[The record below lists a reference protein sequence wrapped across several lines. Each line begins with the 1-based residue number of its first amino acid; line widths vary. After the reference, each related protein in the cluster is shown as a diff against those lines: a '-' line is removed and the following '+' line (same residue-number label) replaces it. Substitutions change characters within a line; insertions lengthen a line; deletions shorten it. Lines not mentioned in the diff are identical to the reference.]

1 MKVARQFIA
10 WNRLE
15 EKESSRRDGV
25 ILSVAV
31 GCFTSRD
38 VFGPTKSYRP
48 AETSRFFTQP
58 KAVNCLETQHHG
70 IRPVGYG
77 MIDCRGVWSS

>member
-15 EKESSRRDGV
+15 EKEPSRRDGV

-31 GCFTSRD
+31 GCFISRD
-38 VFGPTKSYRP
+38 VFGPTKSYPP
-48 AETSRFFTQP
+48 AGKGRFLHNP
-58 KAVNCLETQHHG
+58 GSEL
-70 IRPVGYG
+70 PGYLH
-77 MIDCRGVWSS
+77 